1 MRLVLQKCQATTA
14 MRQSLVTK
22 MSWMSQLR
30 MNRRAPPPRI
40 GGKTL
45 SPATPLALNTMG
57 DRIENEYFRG
67 QMLMMHRT
75 TEQNTA
81 PTTPYA
87 QYFAKKTRRWEL
99 RLQGQFRRS
108 PGGKLYMGVVLRDF
122 DYSQPL
128 STFIHWLSTLSLT
141 PLDSLCDL
149 RKADLALRKAQLLK
163 LRDGEV
169 DLELLFP
176 PDDPEAASECSQ
188 TFASDA
194 YGLRRWARQDSQDAG
209 AAEEGLEG
217 EGLGGLGQPAVVDV
231 GANVGCWSIFAAKVM
246 KAQVVAVEPSR
257 HAAFYLACNVRLNR
271 IEPQVTL
278 MNAAMVPRDCTG
290 QMQVFCNP
298 GTSDVQGG
306 SVLDMLHQSCND
318 DEDHDVVEG
327 VDLESLLEKTRSSTH
342 RLYLRMNCEGCE
354 GREPAMAPFVYQ
366 SVPPHEGEVRTSTE
380 EVWLL
385 RRPCTALAPAAVV
398 AAAAFLCIF
407 LAGSPISSTDSV
419 VEEEMQKHEGIEFA
433 GAAWAATIS
442 VMNKADRIRSAWG
455 SLWEGRVNRSFRGPT
470 VDDMHVADRRMHAVL
485 RTGLVEGQT
494 NVCPAIDDWDID
506 MLNEDRERLGKLTR
520 VRGNEW
526 RVSRMMVG
534 IEKLPNGNVTFV
546 HEGFLNAL
554 NHVLPHVKR
563 WVDGYILGSS
573 AYLEA

>member
-1 MRLVLQKCQATTA
+1 M
-14 MRQSLVTK
+14 
-22 MSWMSQLR
+22 
-30 MNRRAPPPRI
+30 
-40 GGKTL
+40 
-45 SPATPLALNTMG
+45 ATPQHGPARYAAARVALVAELLVYPEV
-57 DRIENEYFRG
+57 RSLG
-67 QMLMMHRT
+67 QK
-75 TEQNTA
+75 A
-81 PTTPYA
+81 
-87 QYFAKKTRRWEL
+87 F
-99 RLQGQFRRS
+99 G
-108 PGGKLYMGVVLRDF
+108 
-122 DYSQPL
+122 
-128 STFIHWLSTLSLT
+128 
-141 PLDSLCDL
+141 DL

-278 MNAAMVPRDCTG
+278 MNVAMVPRDCTG

-354 GREPAMAPFVYQ
+354 VWTLGELGPGTLRGIAKISVEAFGHEPKHSVLLAHPAPPRMLQ
-366 SVPPHEGEVRTSTE
+366 LLCSDA
-380 EVWLL
+380 VWPKEQ
-385 RRPCTALAPAAVV
+385 RHVAPAR
-398 AAAAFLCIF
+398 LC
-407 LAGSPISSTDSV
+407 SV
-419 VEEEMQKHEGIEFA
+419 KANQIALG
-433 GAAWAATIS
+433 GAI
-442 VMNKADRIRSAWG
+442 
-455 SLWEGRVNRSFRGPT
+455 
-470 VDDMHVADRRMHAVL
+470 
-485 RTGLVEGQT
+485 Q
-494 NVCPAIDDWDID
+494 
-506 MLNEDRERLGKLTR
+506 
-520 VRGNEW
+520 
-526 RVSRMMVG
+526 
-534 IEKLPNGNVTFV
+534 
-546 HEGFLNAL
+546 
-554 NHVLPHVKR
+554 
-563 WVDGYILGSS
+563 
-573 AYLEA
+573 